1 VKNQLTTF
9 GPSGKIFGWML
20 NLFQKKEK
28 QGALDRELPFAAMM
42 FTLMAASGITLYE
55 SWKKMLGVNL
65 LPTVQKD
72 AQEVVRQVEVLGRDP
87 LTVMYKKA
95 ERTPS
100 KPYRDFLAG
109 YVSAVRS
116 GGNVVNFLRSKLR
129 SIFEV
134 QSAAAIRNIEKLGT
148 LVEAYAVLLIVTLCT
163 YILYVVMSATSLMDV
178 LRSGRAAGAAGP
190 QPFIYIT
197 ILLAMP
203 AISVLFMAV
212 AHMARKSNFINLM
225 PLYRRGMLLI
235 IGDLVFFLLI
245 ILVPPL
251 QSATEV
257 VGLPILVTVS
267 LAVVS
272 LPSAWSYHKIAKTNF
287 AAEESMPSFL
297 RDVTEARKIGLS
309 PEKSIIHASK
319 RTGYGRFS
327 DLLGLVRSQ
336 IEWGISL
343 KKIFANIRKKIQS
356 WPVLVHFFILV
367 ETIEI
372 GGGSP
377 DALEILAEYSEKNRD
392 TEMNKRSML
401 MPYVILSFVWSVLIA
416 FTTTIVALTIY
427 ILAQISLP
435 NISSTTFATM
445 QQQMNLFSV
454 GIIFQCWMSGF
465 FVGKISEGSFAAGFK
480 YSALLAV
487 TAYLSL
493 VMSQNFLWVLYK
505 APVR

>member
-1 VKNQLTTF
+1 MTNTF
-9 GPSGKIFGWML
+9 A
-20 NLFQKKEK
+20 KKERTRS
-28 QGALDRELPFAAMM
+28 LDRELPFAAMM

-65 LPTVQKD
+65 LPTVQRD
-72 AQEVVRQVEVLGRDP
+72 AQDMVRQVEVLGRDP
-87 LTVMYKKA
+87 LAVMYKKA
-95 ERTPS
+95 EKTPS

-116 GGNVVNFLRSKLR
+116 GGNVVSFLRSKLR

-134 QSAAAIRNIEKLGT
+134 QSAASIRSIEKLGT

-163 YILYVVMSATSLMDV
+163 YILYVVMSATSLMD
-178 LRSGRAAGAAGP
+178 LLQTGRASGAAGP
-190 QPFIYIT
+190 EPSVYLL
-197 ILLAMP
+197 ILLAIP
-203 AISVLFMAV
+203 AVSILFMAV
-212 AHMARKSNFINLM
+212 AHMARKSNLINVM
-225 PLYRRGMLLI
+225 PLYRQAVLFF
-235 IGDLVFFLLI
+235 IGASVFFLMVI
-245 ILVPPL
+245 FVPPL
-251 QSATEV
+251 QSATEA
-257 VGLPILVTVS
+257 VGLPLIVTVC
-267 LAVVS
+267 LVVVS
-272 LPSAWSYHKIAKTNF
+272 LPTAWSYHKIAKTNF
-287 AAEESMPSFL
+287 AAEEAMPSFL

-327 DLLGLVRSQ
+327 ELLGLVRSQ

-356 WPVLVHFFILV
+356 WPVLIHFFILV

-392 TEMNKRSML
+392 TEANKRSML

-427 ILAQISLP
+427 TLAQISLP
-435 NISSTTFATM
+435 GLPTATFAAM
-445 QQQMNLFSV
+445 QHQISLFSI

-480 YSALLAV
+480 YSALLAI
-487 TAYLSL
+487 TAYVSL
-493 VMSQNFLWVLYK
+493 VMSQNLLGGLYK
-505 APVR
+505 APG

>member
-1 VKNQLTTF
+1 
-9 GPSGKIFGWML
+9 ML
-20 NLFQKKEK
+20 NTFRKKEEK
-28 QGALDRELPFAAMM
+28 GTLDRELPFAALM

-55 SWKKMLGVNL
+55 SWKKMLEVNL
-65 LPTVQKD
+65 LPTVQSY
-72 AQEVVRQVEVLGRDP
+72 AQDVVRQVEVLGRDP

-95 ERTPS
+95 EKTPS

-116 GGNVVNFLRSKLR
+116 GSNVVNFLRSKLR

-134 QSAAAIRNIEKLGT
+134 QSAAAIRSIERLGT

-163 YILYVVMSATSLMDV
+163 YILYVVMSATSLVDLLQM
-178 LRSGRAAGAAGP
+178 GRPAGVVGS
-190 QPFIYIT
+190 QSIIYIA

-203 AISVLFMAV
+203 AVSVLFMVV
-212 AHMARKSNFINLM
+212 AHMARKSNLINVM
-225 PLYRRGMLLI
+225 QIYRRAMPFLI
-235 IGDLVFFLLI
+235 GAFVFFLLI
-245 ILVPPL
+245 VFVP
-251 QSATEV
+251 QFGSAVEA
-257 VGLPILVTVS
+257 VGLPIIVTICLV
-267 LAVVS
+267 VVS
-272 LPSAWSYHKIAKTNF
+272 LPPAWSYHKIATTNF
-287 AAEESMPSFL
+287 AAEEAMPSFL

-327 DLLGLVRSQ
+327 ELLALVRSQ

-356 WPVLVHFFILV
+356 WHVLVHLFILM

-392 TEMNKRSML
+392 TETNKRSLL

-435 NISSTTFATM
+435 GLSEATFAVM
-445 QQQMNLFSV
+445 QHQIDLFSI
-454 GIIFQCWMSGF
+454 GIIFQCWLSGF

-480 YSALLAV
+480 YSSLLAV
-487 TAYLSL
+487 TAYASL
-493 VMSQNFLWVLYK
+493 VVSQNLLWGLYR
-505 APVR
+505 APV

>member
-1 VKNQLTTF
+1 MNNQLTAL
-9 GPSGKIFGWML
+9 GHGGKIFGWMI
-20 NLFQKKEK
+20 NIFRTRERT
-28 QGALDRELPFAAMM
+28 GALDRELPLAAMM

-55 SWKKMLGVNL
+55 SWKKMLGANL
-65 LPTVQKD
+65 LPTVQRD
-72 AQEVVRQVEVLGRDP
+72 AQDLVRQVEVLGRDP
-87 LTVMYKKA
+87 IAVMYKKA

-134 QSAAAIRNIEKLGT
+134 QSAATIRSIEKLGT
-148 LVEAYAVLLIVTLCT
+148 LVEAYAVLLIVILCT
-163 YILYVVMSATSLMDV
+163 YILYVVMSATSLID
-178 LRSGRAAGAAGP
+178 LLQTAGTARVASS
-190 QPFIYIT
+190 QSILDLA

-203 AISVLFMAV
+203 AISVLFMVV
-212 AHMARKSNFINLM
+212 AHMARKGNFINVM
-225 PLYRRGMLLI
+225 QLYRRAMLFI
-235 IGDLVFFLLI
+235 IGAFAFFLLI
-245 ILVPPL
+245 IYVPQL
-251 QSATEV
+251 RSATEAL
-257 VGLPILVTVS
+257 GLPLIVTACLVVI
-267 LAVVS
+267 S
-272 LPSAWSYHKIAKTNF
+272 LPTAWSYHKIAKTNF
-287 AAEESMPSFL
+287 AAEEAMPSFL

-327 DLLGLVRSQ
+327 ELLGLVRSQ

-392 TEMNKRSML
+392 TEKNKRSLL

-435 NISSTTFATM
+435 GVSTATFASM
-445 QQQMNLFSV
+445 QQQISLFSI

-487 TAYLSL
+487 TAYVSL
-493 VMSQNFLWVLYK
+493 VMSQNFLWGLYK
-505 APVR
+505 TSV